1 LNYSE
6 KFSRRFLRWYKRLH
20 PNQLREIH
28 QGLDRILRDPTIG
41 KTKKGDLAGHFVY
54 KFSVVGQEFLIVY
67 TVDDLKLEVTF
78 EAAGSHE
85 NFYRDL
91 KR

>member
-1 LNYSE
+1 M
-6 KFSRRFLRWYKRLH
+6 
-20 PNQLREIH
+20 
-28 QGLDRILRDPTIG
+28 LDRILEEPMIG
-41 KTKKGDLAGHFVY
+41 TQKKGDLAGLLVY
-54 KFSVVGQEFLIVY
+54 KFTAAAQEFLIAY
-67 TVDDLKLEVTF
+67 TVDDLKQEVTF